1 MLTRV
6 PFGKDTFQRSRFV
19 KGAREGEL
27 DFEIG
32 GHFERGCDVVG
43 GGGCCGASGGFLVL
57 GGGTKVGRMG
67 TEGDSEATT
76 KVSLAFVFWLG

>member
-1 MLTRV
+1 M
-6 PFGKDTFQRSRFV
+6 
-19 KGAREGEL
+19 
-27 DFEIG
+27 
-32 GHFERGCDVVG
+32 GCDVVG